1 MKDQTRLANLQKLC
15 DDTLITR
22 KGMIESLG
30 MAILELSDVIS
41 GVIGAGGKIMS
52 AGNGG
57 SMTVAMHFTSELVVR
72 LSSQRNRR
80 ALPAVSLGI
89 NPAVSSAASND
100 FGWENSLAREVE
112 ALGRKGDILLLL
124 STSGKAQNLVK
135 AAQIAKDLGILTAG
149 LLGGGGISSRLQ
161 KVVDRT
167 IVVPHPS
174 PQRVHEEHLFIIH
187 LLSEEVER
195 DLFV

>member
-30 MAILELSDVIS
+30 MAILELSDVIA

-100 FGWENSLAREVE
+100 FGWENSLAREIE

-135 AAQIAKDLGILTAG
+135 AAQIAKDMGILTAS

>member
-30 MAILELSDVIS
+30 MAILELSDVIA

-135 AAQIAKDLGILTAG
+135 AAQIAKDMGILTAG

-161 KVVDRT
+161 KLVDRT

>member
-1 MKDQTRLANLQKLC
+1 MNDQVRLAELQKLV

-22 KGMIESLG
+22 KGMIESFG
-30 MAILELSDVIS
+30 KAILELSDVIS
-41 GVIGAGGKIMS
+41 GVIGSGGKVMS

-72 LSSQRNRR
+72 LSSQRNRH

-100 FGWENSLAREVE
+100 FGWERSLAREVE

-124 STSGKAQNLVK
+124 STSGKAQNLIK
-135 AAQIAKDLGILTAG
+135 AAQTAREKGILTAG
-149 LLGGGGISSRLQ
+149 LLGGGGISGRLQ
-161 KVVDRT
+161 KMLDRS

-174 PQRVHEEHLFIIH
+174 PQRVHEEHLFIVH
-187 LLSEEVER
+187 LLSEGVER
-195 DLFV
+195 DLFI